1 MLEREVDD
9 IREKIQA
16 IDIPEGV
23 TVVFGI
29 AAGGDMVT
37 GHGGTMNPFTM
48 MALCVSVSQRVAEQF
63 FGPPHEVGGEDGHA

>member
-1 MLEREVDD
+1 MLEQEVEA
-9 IREKIQA
+9 IREQIQA

-48 MALCVSVSQRVAEQF
+48 MALCVSISQRVAEQF
-63 FGPPHEVGGEDGHA
+63 FGPPHEIGADNEH

>member
-1 MLEREVDD
+1 MLESEVEK
-9 IREKIQA
+9 IREQIQSL
-16 IDIPEGV
+16 DIPEGV

-63 FGPPHEVGGEDGHA
+63 FGPATEMGSENEH